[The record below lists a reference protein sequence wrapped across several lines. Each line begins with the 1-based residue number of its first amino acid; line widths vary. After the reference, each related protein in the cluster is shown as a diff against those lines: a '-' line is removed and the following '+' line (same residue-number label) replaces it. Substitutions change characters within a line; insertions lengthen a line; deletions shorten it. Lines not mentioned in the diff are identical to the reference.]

1 VDDVTIS
8 EETGEGRAAG
18 RAGRLS
24 TTEDLA

>member
-1 VDDVTIS
+1 VTIS